1 MPGLDVLAPENPG
14 RRHERSAYA
23 PRAARAI
30 YQGFFLVVFLLGLW
44 AMTDEGIRR
53 FPVRWIFH
61 LDVLSAAGMLA
72 SSWILPAGLLW
83 ALVVVALTVLL
94 GRAFCGWVCPV
105 GTLHHIASWATRKA
119 RRGPPIVANRWRP
132 HFRLKY
138 LLLIAALVAAAA
150 GSLLSGLLDPLSLA
164 ARSIGS
170 ALSSALHAFLPL
182 GGFRARIFEGAW
194 LTGAIFVALLV
205 LNRWI
210 ARWWCRAL
218 CPLGALLGW
227 VSRAAIFRIEV
238 DGEICTHCNRC
249 AADCQG
255 ADEPFAKHR
264 VSECH
269 VCLNCI
275 DACPEGAIAFRAFAP
290 AAAPSGGV
298 DLGRRQILGAALAGA
313 ALVPLSRASAG
324 SASSPGPL
332 AIRPPGACPEEEFLA
347 RCVRCGACVNA
358 CPTTALQPSMGEAG
372 IEAVYTPVLVPRR
385 GWCEPS
391 CTLCGHVCP
400 TGAIRPLGPD
410 EKGWTRPE
418 AEGIRIGTAF
428 FDLGRCLPWGANI
441 PCIVCQE
448 VCPTSPKAI
457 WLEAAEVP
465 GRDGVPVKL
474 QRPHMDP
481 SRCVGCGLCEAKCPV
496 NDLAA
501 VRVTRVGES
510 RSRGSAFTLRP
521 AGRPS

>member
-1 MPGLDVLAPENPG
+1 MPGLDVLHASAPGHPPK
-14 RRHERSAYA
+14 RSAYA
-23 PRAARAI
+23 PRIVRI
-30 YQGFFLVVFLLGLW
+30 LYQGFFLLVFLLALW
-44 AMTDEGIRR
+44 GMTDEGIRR

-61 LDVLSAAGMLA
+61 LDPLSAVGILL
-72 SSWILPAGLLW
+72 SSWILPAGLAW
-83 ALVVVALTVLL
+83 ALAVVALTILL
-94 GRAFCGWVCPV
+94 GRAFCGWICPV
-105 GTLHHIASWATRKA
+105 GTLHHLASWATRRI
-119 RRGPPIVANRWRP
+119 RRDPPIEANRWRP

-150 GSLLSGLLDPLSLA
+150 GSLLSGLLDPISLA
-164 ARSIGS
+164 SRSF
-170 ALSSALHAFLPL
+170 ASSIFPALHGLLPF
-182 GGFRARIFEGAW
+182 GGFRLRIFEAAW
-194 LTGAIFVALLV
+194 ITGAIFVALLV

-210 ARWWCRAL
+210 VRWWCRAL

-227 VSRAAIFRIEV
+227 VSRAAIYRIEV
-238 DGEICTHCNRC
+238 NLDVCTHCNRC

-269 VCLNCI
+269 VCLNCV

-290 AAAPSGGV
+290 EAAPSGGV
-298 DLGRRQILGAALAGA
+298 DFRRRQIVGAALAGA
-313 ALVPLSRASAG
+313 ALIPLSRASAG
-324 SASSPGPL
+324 SASAPGPS

-347 RCVRCGACVNA
+347 RCVRCGACINA
-358 CPTTALQPSMGEAG
+358 CPTTALQPSTSEAG
-372 IEAVYTPVLVPRR
+372 IEGVYTPILVPRR

-400 TGAIRPLGPD
+400 TGAIHPLGPD
-410 EKGWTRPE
+410 EKAWTRPE

-457 WLEAAEVP
+457 WLEPVEVA
-465 GRDGVPVKL
+465 GRDGSLVKL

-496 NDLAA
+496 SDLAA

-510 RSRGSAFTLRP
+510 RSRGSSFTLRP
-521 AGRPS
+521 PGRPS